1 MDVVFDPVGMIVP
14 SLKCV
19 NFNARILV
27 VGFAGGTIEKVW
39 CGLLLLIRRLPVPD
53 GQVLTPAP

>member
-27 VGFAGGTIEKVW
+27 VGFAGGTIEKVSSY
-39 CGLLLLIRRLPVPD
+39 LPSSNEVGVD
-53 GQVLTPAP
+53 DACTKKMRS